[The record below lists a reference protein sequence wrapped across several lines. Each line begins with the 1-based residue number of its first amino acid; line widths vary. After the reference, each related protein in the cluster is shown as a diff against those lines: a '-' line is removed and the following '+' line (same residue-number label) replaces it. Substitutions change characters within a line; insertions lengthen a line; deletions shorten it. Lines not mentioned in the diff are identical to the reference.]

1 MIAKGML
8 YKCRAAP
15 ARLIV
20 SKCQER
26 GVESERE
33 KRRTSGCEVSYII
46 QSHRATQ
53 RMLPWEFSDVPIA
66 HVLLYACLF

>member
-26 GVESERE
+26 GVESEGE
-33 KRRTSGCEVSYII
+33 
-46 QSHRATQ
+46 A
-53 RMLPWEFSDVPIA
+53 
-66 HVLLYACLF
+66 